1 MADVC
6 SYLKIGSGNEIPIA
20 DDDMRAYIEANGPG
34 AHNSIYREVN
44 LGTSFTNAQHTAL
57 SSGNFNGMYIGSF
70 WTIGNIKYVIKAFD
84 YWYNCGD
91 TALQT
96 HHALVGP
103 ESAMYD
109 ANMNTSNVT
118 TGGYYGSAMVSN
130 NLATAI
136 TYFNNAFGST
146 HVLKHRDFLSN
157 AVSNGMVSGMSWY
170 DRFVDLESQ
179 RMVYGN
185 QAFGGMNQ
193 GNEPGGYCMN
203 YQITKSQLPYY
214 AFRPEM
220 QSNRQYIWLRDVVS
234 SAGFADVG
242 YGGACDNAGASN
254 SFGVRPFA
262 LIS

>member
-6 SYLKIGSGNEIPIA
+6 SYLKIGSGNKIPIA
-20 DDDMRAYIEANGPG
+20 DDDMRAYIESNGPG

-44 LGTSFTNAQHTAL
+44 LGASLTDKQHTAL
-57 SSGNFNGMYIGSF
+57 AGGLFTGMYIGSF

-91 TALQT
+91 IALQT

-103 ESAMYD
+103 KNVMYN
-109 ANMNTSNVT
+109 AQMNTSDVT
-118 TGGYYGSAMVSN
+118 TGAYYGSAMVSE

-157 AVSNGMVSGMSWY
+157 ATANGFASGGSWY
-170 DRFVDLESQ
+170 DRYVDLESES
-179 RMVYGN
+179 MVYGCEHFKN
-185 QAFGGMNQ
+185 VVNGTNFPLSYEVTKTQA
-193 GNEPGGYCMN
+193 
-203 YQITKSQLPYY
+203 PYY
-214 AFRPEM
+214 GFRPDM
-220 QSNRQYIWLRDVVS
+220 QSNGENIWLRDVAT
-234 SAGFADVG
+234 SASFA
-242 YGGACDNAGASN
+242 YAPAAGLCANLNASN
-254 SFGVRPFA
+254 SRGVRPFA

>member
-6 SYLKIGSGNEIPIA
+6 SYLKIGSGNKIPIA

-44 LGTSFTNAQHTAL
+44 LGASLTDKQHTAL
-57 SSGNFNGMYIGSF
+57 AGGLFTGMYIGSF

-103 ESAMYD
+103 EKAMYN
-109 ANMNTSNVT
+109 AQMNTSNVT

-136 TYFNNAFGST
+136 TNFNNAFGST
-146 HVLKHRDFLSN
+146 HVLQHRDFLSN

-170 DRFVDLESQ
+170 DRVVDLESE

-193 GNEPGGYCMN
+193 GNDPWGYCMN

-220 QSNRQYIWLRDVVS
+220 QSNRQDIWLRDVVS
-234 SAGFADVG
+234 SASFALVAD
-242 YGGACDNAGASN
+242 GGICGNSGAS
-254 SFGVRPFA
+254 SSGGVRPFA